1 MTDLARSD
9 GRTVAPWDEAFR
21 LIGTDNWQTVHHVS
35 KLPSVEAIMDAT
47 RQVEAR
53 CQPCGREAGKQL
65 ALLLLGI
72 YPYAKPHEADIY
84 VRGIVSTLASFP
96 RDVAA
101 TAVDVVSRTCK
112 FLPTRAEL
120 HSACE
125 EAMRPRR
132 DALAVLRRA
141 RHEVQD
147 REQRAQR
154 ERDEPPP
161 LSPEQRAEFLER
173 LRHWRTQQEE

>member
-1 MTDLARSD
+1 MTSLARS
-9 GRTVAPWDEAFR
+9 GSQAVAPWDTAFK
-21 LIGTDNWQTVHHVS
+21 LIGTDNWQTVHLVS
-35 KLPSVEAIMDAT
+35 KLPSAEAIMAAT
-47 RQVEAR
+47 REVEAR
-53 CQPCGREAGKQL
+53 CQACGREAGKQL
-65 ALLLLGI
+65 ALLLLGL
-72 YPYAKPHEADIY
+72 YPHAKPHEADIY

-96 RDVAA
+96 KDVAA

-120 HSACE
+120 HAACE

-141 RHEVQD
+141 YHEVQD
-147 REQRAQR
+147 RERRAQR

-161 LSPEQRAEFLER
+161 LSPERRAAFLEM
-173 LRHWRTQQEE
+173 LRQWRKE